1 MNGEKNALPAAA
13 AFSGGLLILIQG
25 LIMTLVPLWSD
36 FSSYTTLF
44 YGLFV
49 AVLGVI
55 SICLSYFIYKSYSFP
70 KSALLLSIAVVSM
83 IFAGGGFII
92 GSILTSIGGSLS
104 LLSL

>member
-1 MNGEKNALPAAA
+1 MNGEKNAVPAAA

-25 LIMTLVPLWSD
+25 LIMTLVPLLSG
-36 FSSYTTLF
+36 FSSHTTLF

-49 AVLGVI
+49 AALGVI

-83 IFAGGGFII
+83 IFAGGGFLI

>member
-25 LIMTLVPLWSD
+25 MIMTLVPLLSD

-44 YGLFV
+44 YGFFV
-49 AVLGVI
+49 TALGVI

-83 IFAGGGFII
+83 IFAGGGFLI